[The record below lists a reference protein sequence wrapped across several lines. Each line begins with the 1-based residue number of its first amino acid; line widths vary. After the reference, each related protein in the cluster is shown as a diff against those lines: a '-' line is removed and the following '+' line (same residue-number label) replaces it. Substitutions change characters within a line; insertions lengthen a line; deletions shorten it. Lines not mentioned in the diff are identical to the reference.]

1 MACAG
6 ATWSLRKSE
15 NCRHQGGFSKFS
27 NHEISLPSKDPPQ
40 MSVYRFASFRT
51 TIEQVYQKRRY
62 PGLTFLRS
70 EHFLSLR
77 NRASAETE
85 AMIRCFE
92 EARALDVEGELL
104 AASALRRTAKQHQAN
119 MHDYNKEA
127 ADWIYQSASCGL
139 SFPRFPAYAAP
150 RAQRQCMW
158 SAVLAC
164 ARALILVRSM
174 SFRGGV
180 TWTHGRSIYMGCSP
194 WKLPTM
200 QKGP

>member
-1 MACAG
+1 
-6 ATWSLRKSE
+6 
-15 NCRHQGGFSKFS
+15 
-27 NHEISLPSKDPPQ
+27 

-127 ADWIYQSASCGL
+127 ADWIYQSASCVC
-139 SFPRFPAYAAP
+139 FRFPDFPLMLLPELNDSVCGLQCLRAPERSFSFDQCLLGAA
-150 RAQRQCMW
+150 
-158 SAVLAC
+158 
-164 ARALILVRSM
+164 
-174 SFRGGV
+174 
-180 TWTHGRSIYMGCSP
+180 
-194 WKLPTM
+194 
-200 QKGP
+200 